1 MLANLFENYWASISH
16 ITDFSKR
23 SLPFIFG
30 TIISMMLLGH
40 SVGNTQF
47 QQRFGTKK
55 ALIPSGRDELHQ
67 KLADNPMASMKY
79 LIFY

>member
-1 MLANLFENYWASISH
+1 MFANLFENYWASISH

-30 TIISMMLLGH
+30 TIISMTLLGH
-40 SVGNTQF
+40 SVGNAQF

-55 ALIPSGRDELHQ
+55 ALVPLCREELHQ
-67 KLADNPMASMKY
+67 KLADNLMASMQY
-79 LIFY
+79 LVFY

>member
-1 MLANLFENYWASISH
+1 
-16 ITDFSKR
+16 
-23 SLPFIFG
+23 
-30 TIISMMLLGH
+30 MLLGH

-67 KLADNPMASMKY
+67 KLADNLMASMQY
-79 LIFY
+79 LVFY